1 MKFWT
6 NTFFLQIYLNNTNKI
21 FSQQKMN
28 VTEKSP
34 YNVTF
39 ATEPMFGVD
48 LKNVTTNET
57 MWEYFNFL

>member
-1 MKFWT
+1 M
-6 NTFFLQIYLNNTNKI
+6 
-21 FSQQKMN
+21 
-28 VTEKSP
+28 EKSP

-57 MWEYFNFL
+57 M